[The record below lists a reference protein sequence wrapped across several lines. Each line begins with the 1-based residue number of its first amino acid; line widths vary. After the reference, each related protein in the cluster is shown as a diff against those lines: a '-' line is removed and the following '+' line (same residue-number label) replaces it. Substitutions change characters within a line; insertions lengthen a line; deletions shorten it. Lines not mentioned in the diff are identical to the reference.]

1 VTVSGHGFLP
11 EKPDLSITFHS
22 APVSLGTTTSDAS
35 GAYRATVTIPADASA
50 GAHEIVVAGPA
61 TAGGALESVTK
72 VTVVSGSVA
81 AAAPPA
87 VAGRVA
93 FTGAGIARAV
103 LFALALCALGLVLLM
118 GSGPGSSR
126 RRRGRAA

>member
-1 VTVSGHGFLP
+1 VTVSGHGFVA

-72 VTVVSGSVA
+72 VTVVSVSVA

-103 LFALALCALGLVLLM
+103 LFALALCALGLVLLVC
-118 GSGPGSSR
+118 PGQRPRSTR
-126 RRRGRAA
+126 R